1 MVRLFASP
9 NELLY
14 VNPNAWKDI
23 YAHHQ
28 GKEKMAKERRFY
40 TEYPGGG
47 HIILANHKNHL
58 RFRRT
63 ISHAFSDSSMRE
75 HEPLI
80 KRYLDLRIRRLGEIL
95 NNGQIPLNIVA

>member
-1 MVRLFASP
+1 MVRLFALP

-14 VNPNAWKDI
+14 VNPKAWKEI
-23 YAHHQ
+23 YAHRQ
-28 GKEKMAKERRFY
+28 GKEEMAKERRFY
-40 TEYPGGG
+40 EERPGGG

-58 RFRRT
+58 RLRRT

-80 KRYLDLRIRRLGEIL
+80 KRYLDLRIRRLGGIL
-95 NNGQIPLNIVA
+95 KNG